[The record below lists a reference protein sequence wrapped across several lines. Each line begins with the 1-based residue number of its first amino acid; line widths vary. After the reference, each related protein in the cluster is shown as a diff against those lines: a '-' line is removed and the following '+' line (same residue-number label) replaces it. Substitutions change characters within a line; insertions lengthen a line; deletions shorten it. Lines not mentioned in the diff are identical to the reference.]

1 MIPDLGKYAGP
12 VLAAY
17 GGSIALYI
25 GLILAVIRRNRLAKR
40 ALDKAEALTVKK
52 SSKLA

>member
-17 GGSIALYI
+17 GGSIALYL
-25 GLILAVIRRNRLAKR
+25 GLVLAVVRKNKLTKR
-40 ALDKAEALTVKK
+40 ALDYAEAKLDQQ
-52 SSKLA
+52 SS

>member
-17 GGSIALYI
+17 GGSIALY
-25 GLILAVIRRNRLAKR
+25 LCLVFVVIRKNRLAKR
-40 ALDKAEALTVKK
+40 ALDRAEAQLEENAST
-52 SSKLA
+52 LA

>member
-17 GGSIALYI
+17 GGSIALYL
-25 GLILAVIRRNRLAKR
+25 GLVFAVIRKNRLAKS
-40 ALDKAEALTVKK
+40 ALDKAEAALEEK
-52 SSKLA
+52 SSTLA